1 MYDIIKI
8 AIFDFI
14 NQIFPVLFFEIFWSR
29 AASLSGT
36 LIRMEYDEKKALK
49 KLLSDFTLNS
59 FFNAFLG
66 LNFVSF

>member
-29 AASLSGT
+29 AACAPET
-36 LIRMEYDEKKALK
+36 LIWMEYDEKMALK
-49 KLLSDFTLNS
+49 KLLSDFALNS
-59 FFNAFLG
+59 FFNASLG